1 MVIPVLFF
9 LSEKSDQIKLNL
21 SIKEEG
27 MQEQQILIAAKKADR
42 RAIIKYILTQYRY
55 RIVVAKTGKTALS
68 IYNRTK
74 TDLVIMDATL
84 LNLNAPALIAAIM
97 QIKPDVKIIVM
108 SHDPKDRRKFKYFW
122 LKTDT
127 IEKLIALVIKL
138 MPIQN

>member
-1 MVIPVLFF
+1 
-9 LSEKSDQIKLNL
+9 
-21 SIKEEG
+21 